1 MRICMV
7 THYCRPHVGG
17 IETISFEEA
26 KRLARQGHQVT
37 LLSSRTAGEPPEE
50 CLEGVRIRR
59 VRAFNLLEQWLGVPY
74 PLFGLGFYQAL
85 DEELSAADVCIVH
98 GFAFLS
104 SLLAA
109 WICRRKGISYI
120 VIQHNTF
127 VRYPNPLLNMVQ
139 RLNDLI
145 VGRYTLSHAAYVFAV
160 SEQTR
165 QYTASLVRRKIEVLP
180 NAVDRAR
187 FFPSRHV
194 TPIRRNLGLPE
205 NKIIALTVRRL
216 FFKNGLSTLL
226 ETARLLRQD
235 TRLHFVVVGAGPERR
250 PLERY
255 LRKYSLAN
263 CSIVGFVPDPILPQY
278 YQAADMFIF
287 PSHTGEG
294 SGLVILEA
302 YASGLPVISTSGG
315 GQTEIVRDGDTGFVI
330 APKSPEQ
337 LAERIGYW
345 LKNSNVLFQMNAN
358 ARRYIEQNQGWGV
371 HISRL
376 ERICFEVREAP
387 QRIKQTRALEDCGIG
402 KV

>member
-1 MRICMV
+1 MRICVV
-7 THYCRPHVGG
+7 THYCKPHVGG

-26 KRLARQGHQVT
+26 KRLARLGHQVT
-37 LLSSRTAGEPPEE
+37 LLSSRTASEPPEE

-59 VRAFNLLEQWLGVPY
+59 VNALNLLEQRLGIPY
-74 PLFGLGFYQAL
+74 PLVGLSFCQAL
-85 DEELSAADVCIVH
+85 TEELSAAHVCIVH

-104 SLLAA
+104 SLLTA
-109 WICRRKGISYI
+109 WICRRKSISYI

-165 QYTASLVRRKIEVLP
+165 QYTAGLVRRKIEILP
-180 NAVDRAR
+180 NAVDRTR
-187 FFPSRHV
+187 FFPARPV
-194 TPIRRNLGLPE
+194 TAIRRKLGLPE

-216 FFKNGLSTLL
+216 FFKNGLTTLL

-235 TRLHFVVVGAGPERR
+235 TRLHFVIVGAGPERR
-250 PLERY
+250 TLERY
-255 LRKYSLAN
+255 LRRYSLAN
-263 CSIVGFVPDPILPQY
+263 CSMVGFVPDQTLPQY

-315 GQTEIVRDGDTGFVI
+315 GQTEIVCDGDTGFVI

-337 LAERIGYW
+337 LAEKIWYW
-345 LKNSNVLFQMNAN
+345 LKNSDVLFQMHAS
-358 ARRYIEQNQGWGV
+358 ASRYIERNQGWSA

-376 ERICFEVREAP
+376 ERTCFQVCETP
-387 QRIKQTRALEDCGIG
+387 
-402 KV
+402 